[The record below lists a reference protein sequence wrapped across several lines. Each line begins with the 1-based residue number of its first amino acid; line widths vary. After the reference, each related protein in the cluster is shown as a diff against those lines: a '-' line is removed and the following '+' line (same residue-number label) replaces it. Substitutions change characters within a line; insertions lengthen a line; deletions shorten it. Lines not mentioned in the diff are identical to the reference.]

1 MHTFSLERYIAD
13 RKVSSAKQDLT
24 WAGMIEEDQRVI
36 AEVSW
41 VGDDALLV
49 KEVDRASRTG
59 HVVLFEGGER
69 QGKVVRQLGKDG
81 EEGDDGWIDHVSCRD
96 SQPDGAHEQGQ
107 NVRPLKGYLL
117 DGYFDIVPNSDG
129 FNHLAFYSPPNNS
142 EPLWLTSGDWEV
154 TSIAGVD
161 ADKGLV

>member
-49 KEVDRASRTG
+49 KEVDRASRVG

-81 EEGDDGWIDHVSCRD
+81 EEGDDGWIDHVS
-96 SQPDGAHEQGQ
+96 
-107 NVRPLKGYLL
+107 
-117 DGYFDIVPNSDG
+117 F
-129 FNHLAFYSPPNNS
+129 
-142 EPLWLTSGDWEV
+142 
-154 TSIAGVD
+154 
-161 ADKGLV
+161 